1 MNIAPDLLLLTLA
14 QLRQRLGLLF
24 GDPDAPSGPPRALH
38 GMALREEDVRHWLGE
53 DSCVEAGFA
62 LGSLW
67 APVLELAPCDG
78 VLGRLCLL
86 QERFRLSNFET
97 EALLVALAP
106 EIERGFERVFCYLND
121 HLSLRQPSAELL
133 LRLLAPGNLRAQLQ
147 SLFASDA
154 RLLRHGLLEMINEL
168 PGSAPGLRVC
178 DGVRRFLLDQG
189 GIDALL
195 SRVWCV
201 EHYPAPAQELWD
213 AAGDAEEL
221 AALIRSHREAP
232 PPTLPL
238 VLLLEGREGSGRR
251 YAAEAAC
258 AQLGLGCIALDARG
272 LWRLPE
278 WQQALVAAFR
288 DSVIA
293 GAPILIHHLDAWS
306 EEADRFTE
314 LRVQIERLCTELGWV
329 VMLGTNDARPFS
341 RWCKHAR
348 LLRFPFAEPS
358 LTERADG
365 WRMMLAAIP
374 ALADEFDMCEELAQ
388 TLATRFRIARGEMA
402 ETVFR
407 ALGSRHLPERAAG
420 WRTLL
425 LREASAVAAPR
436 LRSLAQRIP
445 TRHKLTEVVMAGEG
459 RQLLADIV
467 RRVRH
472 RRQVLDD
479 WGFESLSQRGHGL
492 VALFHG
498 ASGTGK
504 TLAAEAIAT
513 ELGMDLYRV
522 DLSGVVSKYIGETEK
537 NLRAVFDEADASDAV
552 LFFDEADALFGKR
565 SEVKD
570 AHDRYANIEINYL
583 LQRIEGFSGIAILAT
598 NLRHHLDE
606 AFLRRIHIS
615 VEFPMPK
622 AGERLEIWRRSFPET
637 APLDE
642 AADLG
647 FLAQRFELAGGTIRN
662 IAFCAAY
669 LAAEEGESIRMAHL
683 VAAAQRE
690 FSKTGRRV
698 QAAEFGPHAIP
709 QPQPV
714 IGERHGVSTV

>member
-1 MNIAPDLLLLTLA
+1 MNSTPDLLQLTLT
-14 QLRQRLGLLF
+14 QLRQRLSLLF
-24 GDPDAPSGPPRALH
+24 GDPDSLAGPPRALH
-38 GMALREEDVRHWLGE
+38 GVALREEDVRHWLGD
-53 DSCVEAGFA
+53 DSPAEAGFA

-67 APVLELAPCDG
+67 APVVEYAPRSG
-78 VLGRLCLL
+78 VLGRLSQL
-86 QERFRLSNFET
+86 QERFRLSSFET
-97 EALLVALAP
+97 EAVLVALAP

-121 HLSLRQPSAELL
+121 HLSQRQPTAELL
-133 LRLLAPGNLRAQLQ
+133 LRVLAPGSLRAQLQ
-147 SLFASDA
+147 SLFAPDA
-154 RLLRHGLLEMINEL
+154 RLLRHGLLEAINDL
-168 PGSAPGLRVC
+168 PGAAPGLRVC

-189 GIDALL
+189 GIDGLL

-201 EHYPAPAQELWD
+201 EEYPALARALWD
-213 AAGDAEEL
+213 AASDTREL
-221 AALIRSHREAP
+221 AGLIASHREAP
-232 PPTLPL
+232 PPALPL
-238 VLLLEGREGSGRR
+238 VLLLEGRTGSGRR

-258 AQLGLGCIALDARG
+258 AELGLGCITLHARS
-272 LWRLPE
+272 LWLMAE
-278 WQQALVAAFR
+278 WQAALVAAFR
-288 DSVIA
+288 DSVIS

-306 EEADRFTE
+306 EDAERLAE
-314 LRVQIERLCTELGWV
+314 LREQIERLCTELGWV
-329 VMLGTNDARPFS
+329 VMLGTRDARPLS

-348 LLRFPFAEPS
+348 VLRFPFAEPG
-358 LTERADG
+358 LTERATG
-365 WRMMLAAIP
+365 WQMLLSAIP
-374 ALADEFDMCEELAQ
+374 ALTDEIALCEELAQ
-388 TLATRFRIARGEMA
+388 TLATRFRISRGEMA

-407 ALGSRHLPERAAG
+407 ALGSRYLPERAAG
-420 WRTLL
+420 WPALL
-425 LREASAVAAPR
+425 LQEASAVAAPR

-445 TRHKLTEVVMAGEG
+445 TRHRLKEVVMAGEG
-459 RQLLADIV
+459 QQLLADIV

-598 NLRHHLDE
+598 NLRHHLDD

-622 AGERLEIWRRSFPET
+622 ASERLEIWQRSFPQA
-637 APLDE
+637 APLDD
-642 AADLG
+642 AVDLG

-662 IAFCAAY
+662 IAFCAAF
-669 LAAEEGESIRMAHL
+669 LAAEEGELIRMNHL

-690 FSKTGRRV
+690 FTKTGRRV
-698 QAAEFGPHAIP
+698 QATEFGHHALP
-709 QPQPV
+709 QNPPG
-714 IGERHGVSTV
+714 IGARHGVSTA